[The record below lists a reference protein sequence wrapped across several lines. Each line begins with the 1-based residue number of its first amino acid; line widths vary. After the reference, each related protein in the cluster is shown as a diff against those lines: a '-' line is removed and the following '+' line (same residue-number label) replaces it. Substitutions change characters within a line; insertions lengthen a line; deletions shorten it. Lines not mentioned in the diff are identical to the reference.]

1 MAVAGGRCEALLIT
15 LEDRCGSGGTGSG
28 AGSGRD
34 DRGGGRARK
43 ERKAN
48 MSIAIEVLSPYHRRA
63 QALHVRLLAEVPLT
77 AALLF
82 GGDRWGCVVYVA
94 LAARAGRDVGIATL
108 APTNEDGDDGP
119 NIIGVWVE
127 PTHRRQG
134 IGRRLLLTLAAES
147 CELPL
152 LVS

>member
-1 MAVAGGRCEALLIT
+1 
-15 LEDRCGSGGTGSG
+15 
-28 AGSGRD
+28 
-34 DRGGGRARK
+34 
-43 ERKAN
+43 
-48 MSIAIEVLSPYHRRA
+48 
-63 QALHVRLLAEVPLT
+63 LLAEVPLT

-127 PTHRRQG
+127 LTHRRQG
-134 IGRRLLLTLAAES
+134 IGSRLLLTLAAES
-147 CELPL
+147 QVRYGSSVRADAITPAGWRLAQAALRAGPFFIARDLSYAGIDLP
-152 LVS
+152 